1 MDLVYLPSGGAPSA
15 TYNIPMPTPVTGSF
29 VLIQFLDPVGKLN
42 IYVLLNWHE
51 IIVAIVQR
59 NVTCFWI
66 K

>member
-1 MDLVYLPSGGAPSA
+1 
-15 TYNIPMPTPVTGSF
+15 MPTPVTGSF